1 MKKILKSRIFLVIIT
16 AIVFTGIG
24 VLATVAA
31 TSITYTPSW
40 TKANGDPISNVQEA
54 LDTLYT
60 KATTLKTPTQVATM
74 TTVGATYTMQNDGYI
89 IGTVHPSWQV
99 NGSFIYFDGAGYNNE
114 IIHTVNWSDNTTY
127 NISIFAPKGVT
138 VSTDSNYGTYNLTVY
153 EWK

>member
-31 TSITYTPSW
+31 TSITYEPSW
-40 TKANGDPISNVQEA
+40 TKVNGDPITNVQEA

-60 KATTLKTPTQVATM
+60 KATTPKVATQVATL
-74 TTVGATYTMQNDGYI
+74 TTQGATYTMENDGYI
-89 IGTVHPSWQV
+89 TGTMAATVSSGTGADIFINDVKSAKISYDDSETINVSIYAASGTVV
-99 NGSFIYFDGAGYNNE
+99 R
-114 IIHTVNWSDNTTY
+114 TR
-127 NISIFAPKGVT
+127 
-138 VSTDSNYGTYNLTVY
+138 STGGTYNLTVY